1 MKHLTL
7 YKILSF
13 LFIIIL
19 TVGYPLDSEARG
31 RRGGYKSHHSK
42 SYKSKKT
49 SIFKKVYKTTKKV
62 TKKVYKI
69 TKTPKSSKS
78 YKATPTVKSN
88 KQPKVTPQKKPKAS
102 RNKTT
107 SIVTVKNPNYE
118 KNLNRIQ
125 SHSEFLST
133 HAQSFIQGALSK

>member
-31 RRGGYKSHHSK
+31 RRGGYKSYHSK
-42 SYKSKKT
+42 SYKTKKT
-49 SIFKKVYKTTKKV
+49 SIFKKVYKTTKRV
-62 TKKVYKI
+62 TKKVYKV
-69 TKTPKSSKS
+69 TKTSKSKKS
-78 YKATPTVKSN
+78 YKANPTVKSN
-88 KQPKVTPQKKPKAS
+88 KQPKFTSQKKTKAS
-102 RNKTT
+102 RNKPTPV
-107 SIVTVKNPNYE
+107 VTVKNPNYE

-125 SHSEFLST
+125 SHSKFLST
-133 HAQSFIQGALSK
+133 HAQSFIQGAVNK